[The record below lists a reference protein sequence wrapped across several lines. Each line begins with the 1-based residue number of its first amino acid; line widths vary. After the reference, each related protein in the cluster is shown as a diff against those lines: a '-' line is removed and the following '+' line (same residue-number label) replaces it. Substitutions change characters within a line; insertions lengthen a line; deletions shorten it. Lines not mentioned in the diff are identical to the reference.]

1 MRFKLSALVCTQKA
15 APGRSFHSLPL
26 RRRRGRRCVVVPLS
40 SAHSHIAK
48 QTTCCNHAHFTAGPP
63 SRLACFH
70 GAAVAARREAS
81 DGGSSPFRPRVGPT
95 PPPAVGRSPHQQPTF
110 PSDSFSSTL
119 ASTAKSPHV
128 TTDERAS
135 DRFISNKLYL
145 LPPALYASHQPQAC
159 NHV

>member
-1 MRFKLSALVCTQKA
+1 MCASFSSISAAFSGGRGGGGAAALYMRFKLSALVCTQKA

-81 DGGSSPFRPRVGPT
+81 DDAASCRWEVTAPAARPSPLT
-95 PPPAVGRSPHQQPTF
+95 PSAPPWPPQQ
-110 PSDSFSSTL
+110 
-119 ASTAKSPHV
+119 
-128 TTDERAS
+128 
-135 DRFISNKLYL
+135 
-145 LPPALYASHQPQAC
+145 SH
-159 NHV
+159 HM